1 MLGLVRF
8 LVRIVW
14 LAVFIL
20 GVRRALEIVKGGTE
34 ELISRIDEGE
44 GTGLDQILIRLH
56 EALHHGHARR
66 SGEPDA
72 FGEL

>member
-1 MLGLVRF
+1 MFGLVHF
-8 LVRIVW
+8 FVRVA
-14 LAVFIL
+14 LFAVFIL
-20 GVRRALEIVKGGTE
+20 GVRRALEIAKGGAE

-44 GTGLDQILIRLH
+44 GTGLDQVIIRLH
-56 EALHHGHARR
+56 EALHRSHARR